1 MAVKELQI
9 VNANPLLTGQD
20 PVGCGE
26 YIGDYTRKAM
36 ELFSFS
42 SFRFQRSMVK
52 AMGMVKY
59 AVATE
64 PGIITRELGR

>member
-20 PVGCGE
+20 PVGYGGVHRWLHE
-26 YIGDYTRKAM
+26 
-36 ELFSFS
+36 FS

-52 AMGMVKY
+52 AMDMV
-59 AVATE
+59 
-64 PGIITRELGR
+64 